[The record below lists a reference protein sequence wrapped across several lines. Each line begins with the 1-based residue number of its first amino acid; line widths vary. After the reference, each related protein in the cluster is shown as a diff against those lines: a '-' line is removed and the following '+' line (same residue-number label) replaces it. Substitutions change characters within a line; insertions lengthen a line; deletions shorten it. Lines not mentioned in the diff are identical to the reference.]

1 MLLTA
6 SISQTDRQ
14 RRTKF
19 GDLLREFQQRQTSAA
34 VSAITGIAG
43 IAIATE
49 MVASHWIRQNWIA
62 AKFQSYKIGLR
73 TDSVNSV
80 VH

>member
-49 MVASHWIRQNWIA
+49 MVASRWDIRATKETRPVKKWCKHYLYIR
-62 AKFQSYKIGLR
+62 IR
-73 TDSVNSV
+73 E
-80 VH
+80 

>member
-34 VSAITGIAG
+34 VSAIAGPATITGIAG
-43 IAIATE
+43 IAIPTA
-49 MVASHWIRQNWIA
+49 MVASRLDTRA
-62 AKFQSYKIGLR
+62 TKMTRPVK
-73 TDSVNSV
+73 
-80 VH
+80 